1 MTAWRDAKRI
11 LCVRLDNMGD
21 VLMTTPAMQ
30 ALKDSDPSRH
40 LTLLTSSGA
49 AALASHLPMIDTVLT
64 FDAPWVKGTGKGCG
78 NGGGNRTGSSVLPW
92 AQRLQAAR
100 FDAAVIFTVYSQN
113 PLPAA
118 LLCTMAGI
126 PLRLAHCR
134 ENPYELLSDWV
145 PETEPQTQVRHETQR
160 QLDLVA
166 TVGAVPADTR
176 LRFRVQPHDRRAVQ
190 RLLQRWQGE
199 GERESAGPGRCVVM
213 HPGATAESRR
223 WPAPRFAE
231 VARTLAEQD
240 GALVLLTGGVS
251 EQPLVDSVCRAAG
264 HPRVIGIAGEL
275 TLGQMGALIEHADL
289 LVSNN
294 SGPVHLSA
302 ALGTP
307 VVDLYALTNPQ
318 HTPWQVPHRTL
329 YADVPC
335 RYCYKSVCPQQHHRC
350 LNDVGV
356 PDVVAAARELLA
368 GVPAAT
374 DALPPLVVPAP
385 VMPPLPPVRASGA
398 MLAT

>member
-1 MTAWRDAKRI
+1 MTMTAWRDAKRI

-49 AALASHLPMIDTVLT
+49 GALASHLPMIDTLLT
-64 FDAPWVKGTGKGCG
+64 WDAPWVKG
-78 NGGGNRTGSSVLPW
+78 NGTGNRTASSVLPW

-166 TVGAVPADTR
+166 TVGAMPADTR

-199 GERESAGPGRCVVM
+199 GERESAVPTRCVVM
-213 HPGATAESRR
+213 HPGATAETRR

-231 VARTLAEQD
+231 VARTLAEED

-251 EQPLVDSVCRAAG
+251 EQALVDSVRSAAD

-289 LVSNN
+289 LISNN

-350 LNDVGV
+350 LNDVDV
-356 PDVVAAARELLA
+356 TQVVAAARELLA
-368 GVPAAT
+368 GAPAAEPVAANT
-374 DALPPLVVPAP
+374 LPPLIVPTP

-398 MLAT
+398 VLAT